1 MQKDPVY
8 DARQTVGAAIAE
20 VSFNVMVEAAIKVAQ
35 YYVPALAAPV
45 LKNVFEFC
53 VRKFMKLL
61 YVEMEKETSMLI
73 IDLKVNKQSREYQD
87 AVMDLR
93 SAIQTNDEKKIQD
106 EKEKFKAKLRD
117 LIRLNS

>member
-8 DARQTVGAAIAE
+8 DPRQTVGAAIAE